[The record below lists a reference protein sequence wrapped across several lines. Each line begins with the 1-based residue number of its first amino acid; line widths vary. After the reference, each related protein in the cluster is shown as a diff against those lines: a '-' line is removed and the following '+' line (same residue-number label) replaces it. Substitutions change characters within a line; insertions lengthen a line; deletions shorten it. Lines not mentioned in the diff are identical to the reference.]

1 MLFVDY
7 VFDLL
12 PNGSIAFDK
21 ELSSGDLD
29 LKEGDEFVVKVVNE
43 RVVFAKKGD

>member
-7 VFDLL
+7 VFELL

-21 ELSSGDLD
+21 ELSLQDLN
-29 LKEGDEFVVKVVNE
+29 LKENDEFVVKVVNE
-43 RVVFAKKGD
+43 KVILVKKDG